1 MVNQLKLLVGHL
13 LTLTSLFIFML
24 LVALGVF

>member
-13 LTLTSLFIFML
+13 LTLTSLSVFML
-24 LVALGVF
+24 LVACGVF